1 MKIAI
6 SGKGGTGKTTL
17 SALLVNALK
26 EKGFRVL
33 AVDADPD
40 ANRAGALGFSR
51 AEEIVPITEMEDLI
65 YERTG
70 TKPGTAGGFFKLNPR
85 VDDIPDQVCR
95 EQEGIRLMVMGG
107 VKKGGGGCI
116 CPESALLKALMQHLL
131 LERDEVIVIDMEA
144 GIEHLGRGVASS
156 VDLLLIVVEPGQ
168 RSIDTARRVQRLA
181 ADIGLKRIGIVGNKV
196 REDSELE
203 LLKHHLSD
211 LPFLG
216 YLPYSKKILEADL
229 HGLPLDHHIEDIG
242 ERIAEIL
249 RGIGFNPNNAF
260 LS

>member
-17 SALLVNALK
+17 SALLVGALK

-40 ANRAGALGFSR
+40 TNLAGALGFSR
-51 AEEIVPITEMEDLI
+51 AEEIVPIAEMEELI

-70 TKPGTAGGFFKLNPR
+70 AKPGTTGGFFTLNPR

-95 EQEGIRLMVMGG
+95 EQNGIRLMVMGE

-131 LERDEVIVIDMEA
+131 LQRDEVVVIDMEA
-144 GIEHLGRGVASS
+144 GVEHLGRGVAGS
-156 VDLLLIVVEPGQ
+156 VDSLLVVVEPGQ
-168 RSIDTARRVQRLA
+168 RSIDTARRVQKLA
-181 ADIGLKRIGIVGNKV
+181 ADIGLNRIGIVGNKI
-196 REDSELE
+196 RGDSELE
-203 LLKHHLSD
+203 FIKHKLSD
-211 LPFLG
+211 LPFFG
-216 YLPYSKKILEADL
+216 YLPHNEKILEADL
-229 HGLPLDHHIEDIG
+229 HGHPLDHHIEDIG

-249 RGIGFNPNNAF
+249 KNIGIG
-260 LS
+260 